1 MAEKQEIYLGNP
13 NLKRANVATNF
24 SPEEGD
30 PLPEVGDGTGIEA
43 ASDAPEFNT
52 PLNSTSN
59 MAGLY

>member
-13 NLKRANVATNF
+13 NLKRANVNTNF

-30 PLPEVGDGTGIEA
+30 PLPEVGDGIEA
-43 ASDAPEFNT
+43 APDAPEFNT

-59 MAGLY
+59 IAGIY